1 MKIVFLLTSGVSL
14 FIRIVARAMGNALSD
29 TADLWLHFISWLLMG
44 VAIFSK
50 DKKEK

>member
-1 MKIVFLLTSGVSL
+1 MKIAFLLASGVFLL
-14 FIRIVARAMGNALSD
+14 IRIVARAMGIALSD
-29 TADLWLHFISWLLMG
+29 TADLWLHFISWLLLG